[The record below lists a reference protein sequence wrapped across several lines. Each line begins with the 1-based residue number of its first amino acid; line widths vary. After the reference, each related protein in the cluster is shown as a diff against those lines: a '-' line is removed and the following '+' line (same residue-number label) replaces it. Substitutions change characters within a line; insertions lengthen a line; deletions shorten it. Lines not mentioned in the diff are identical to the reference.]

1 MCDTEVFY
9 DLFKV
14 NHTRTQHS
22 GSFVGICHRL
32 DLINRYFVEHERKKD
47 PCRPQL
53 VEQEP
58 SIVFVILPP
67 VLRRLAEEPPVSN
80 IFQSSICH
88 RWFLLD
94 QLSTPQISS

>member
-22 GSFVGICHRL
+22 GSFVGICHGL
-32 DLINRYFVEHERKKD
+32 DLIYRYVVEHARMD
-47 PCRPQL
+47 PRRTQL

-58 SIVFVILPP
+58 SIKFIILPP
-67 VLRRLAEEPPVSN
+67 VLRRLAEEPRVSN
-80 IFQSSICH
+80 IFHRVCH
-88 RWFLLD
+88 RWYFLD
-94 QLSTPQISS
+94 QLSTPQMSS